1 MFTIR
6 YNKYKASP
14 ILMTFRY
21 NRVVLKI
28 LGQRSEFFI
37 GFAFLL
43 RL

>member
-1 MFTIR
+1 
-6 YNKYKASP
+6 
-14 ILMTFRY
+14 MTFRY
-21 NRVVLKI
+21 NRLVLKI